1 MPGLGNAR
9 DNVQRVPRYGLIRLF
24 ALVFVLLGLGAS
36 AWISHLLGQPLL
48 TVLLVVGTL
57 VLAGV
62 FFLLIVQL
70 QFARAQRD
78 QALAWVNETQWQLS
92 DETRKLDARI
102 ERHAAMQHEI
112 AELRIQ
118 QQLLAVQAHH
128 DSLTGLANR
137 LLLADRFQFAVERA
151 KRSGKSFALLMIDL
165 NDFKS
170 VNDHYGHPAGDAV
183 LVTMARR
190 LVSAL
195 RASDTVSRLGG
206 DEFVLIVEAIED
218 PMEITQISEKLFT
231 MLADPI
237 TLNTVVVSISASIG
251 LAWYPKDGVELNDLM
266 KVADHAMYECKS
278 SGLMD
283 LH

>member
-1 MPGLGNAR
+1 MSGLGNASA
-9 DNVQRVPRYGLIRLF
+9 NVKPARRYGARRVG
-24 ALVFVLLGLGAS
+24 ALALVLLGLGVC
-36 AWISHLLGQPLL
+36 AWVSYLLGQPMLA
-48 TVLLVVGTL
+48 VLLVVGTL

-62 FFLLIVQL
+62 FLLL
-70 QFARAQRD
+70 MFELRFARAQRD
-78 QALAWVNETQWQLS
+78 QALAWASESQCQLS
-92 DETRKLDARI
+92 DVTRQQDVRI
-102 ERHAAMQHEI
+102 ERHAALQHEM
-112 AELRIQ
+112 AELRVQ
-118 QQLLAVQAHH
+118 QHLLAAQAHH

-151 KRSGKSFALLMIDL
+151 KRSGKYFALLMIDL

-170 VNDHYGHPAGDAV
+170 VNDHYGHPAGDTV
-183 LVTMARR
+183 LVTMAQR

-206 DEFVLIVEAIED
+206 DEFVLIVEAIDD

-237 TLNTVVVSISASIG
+237 TLGTTAVSISASIG
-251 LAWYPKDGVELNDLM
+251 LAWYPRDGVELNDLM
-266 KVADHAMYECKS
+266 KVADQAMYECKS

>member
-1 MPGLGNAR
+1 MSGLGNASVNLKPARR
-9 DNVQRVPRYGLIRLF
+9 DQARRVG
-24 ALVFVLLGLGAS
+24 ALALVLLGLGAC
-36 AWISHLLGQPLL
+36 AWVSYLLGQSLL
-48 TVLLVVGTL
+48 ATLLVVGAL
-57 VLAGV
+57 VLAAV
-62 FFLLIVQL
+62 FVMLMVQL
-70 QFARAQRD
+70 RFACAQRD
-78 QALAWVNETQWQLS
+78 QALAWANESQWQLS
-92 DETRKLDARI
+92 DVTRQQDARI
-102 ERHAAMQHEI
+102 ERHAALEHEM
-112 AELRIQ
+112 AELRVQ
-118 QQLLAVQAHH
+118 QHLLAVQAHH

-170 VNDHYGHPAGDAV
+170 VNDHFGHPAGDTV

-206 DEFVLIVEAIED
+206 DEFVLIVEAIDD
-218 PMEITQISEKLFT
+218 PMEITQIGEKLFT

-237 TLNTVVVSISASIG
+237 TLGTTAVSVSASIG
-251 LAWYPKDGVELNDLM
+251 LAWYPRDGFELNELM
-266 KVADHAMYECKS
+266 KIADQAMYECKS
-278 SGLMD
+278 SGLMG